1 MEVQPEVNADKT
13 QVPLRIG
20 CLVTTMQDNM
30 ANERYLIITSEI
42 WQSSLIENHS
52 KKRN

>member
-1 MEVQPEVNADKT
+1 
-13 QVPLRIG
+13 
-20 CLVTTMQDNM
+20 M

-52 KKRN
+52 KKRNWTYIHK